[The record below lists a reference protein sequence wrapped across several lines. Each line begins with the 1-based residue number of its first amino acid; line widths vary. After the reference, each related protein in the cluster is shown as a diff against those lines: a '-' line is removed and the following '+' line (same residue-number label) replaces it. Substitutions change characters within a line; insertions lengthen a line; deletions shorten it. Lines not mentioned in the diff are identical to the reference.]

1 MSSPTPLLAN
11 HYYHIY
17 NRGNNGGDVFLEQR
31 NYQHFLKLYT
41 QHIFP
46 IAKTYAYCLMKNH
59 FHFLVSMRPAVLD
72 LSSLDDRN
80 LSLNLSGF
88 KNPKGLDN
96 GLEILNTAN
105 LDLSGLTNPKGL
117 DAVEINY
124 SQHFG
129 NLFNAYT
136 KAINKAYQRTGSLFE
151 KPFHKR
157 LVDSDSYLIQLVSYI
172 HRNPQHHGVA
182 DDFRIYPYSS
192 YSAIHSQKHSKVETQ
207 MTLSW
212 FASISSF
219 ETYHLQFND
228 LEIKHLMVD
237 DA

>member
-1 MSSPTPLLAN
+1 MTSPTPLLAN

-41 QHIFP
+41 QYIFP

-72 LSSLDDRN
+72 LSN
-80 LSLNLSGF
+80 LEDKNLSGF
-88 KNPKGLDN
+88 GNPKGLD
-96 GLEILNTAN
+96 IPNTSH

-117 DAVEINY
+117 DAAEINY

-172 HRNPQHHGVA
+172 HRNPQHHGVV
-182 DDFRIYPYSS
+182 DDFRTYPYSS
-192 YSAIHSQKHSKVETQ
+192 YLAIHSQKHSKVETQ
-207 MTLSW
+207 TTLSW
-212 FASISSF
+212 FANVSSF
-219 ETYHLQFND
+219 EAYHLQFNE
-228 LEIKHLMVD
+228 LAIKHLMMD

>member
-1 MSSPTPLLAN
+1 MSSLTPLLAN

-17 NRGNNGGDVFLEQR
+17 NRGNNGVDVFLEQR

-59 FHFLVSMRPAVLD
+59 FHFLVSMRPVALD
-72 LSSLDDRN
+72 LSNLDDRN
-80 LSLNLSGF
+80 LSGFGNTKGLEIPNTSHLDLSGL
-88 KNPKGLDN
+88 KNPKGLDA
-96 GLEILNTAN
+96 T
-105 LDLSGLTNPKGL
+105 
-117 DAVEINY
+117 EINY

-151 KPFHKR
+151 KPFHKI

-172 HRNPQHHGVA
+172 HRNPQHHGVV
-182 DDFRIYPYSS
+182 DDFRTYPYSS
-192 YSAIHSQKHSKVETQ
+192 YLAIHSQKHSKVETQ
-207 MTLSW
+207 TTLSW
-212 FASISSF
+212 FSSISSF
-219 ETYHLQFND
+219 EAYHLQFND

-237 DA
+237 DT